1 MNNSKGTVFLSTMI
15 AMLLM
20 ILTGEAMYLMAD
32 QGVYAVKRLRLATQ
46 AKHLADSGLA
56 IAFASL
62 AGNFVTSSTWNGSI
76 SGFGGYTATAS
87 TSSGRTLVVATGT
100 VQGVTV
106 TSSAEVT
113 PPSADIMDYSL
124 AGSNVD
130 FYLAAFNMVTATG
143 SIYSEGNMTLDAN
156 ATTSVISLTSPGN
169 VNAGGTITVT
179 GSGLIT
185 MGTATSNASLASYPT
200 VDFAYYQNLAQNG
213 GGTYVNGDVTYNSS
227 NAMPSPAGGVIY
239 VNGNVSITSDQTS
252 TAALIV
258 NGNLSISRGATTI
271 VAPANL
277 PAIVTQGAI
286 TISGIGANAADLTVT
301 GLIYS
306 GNDFTITG
314 NHHNIMVTYG
324 AIIARGNFVG
334 NSSGFSQSALT
345 IIYPTTTPAFSL
357 NGITSGGSSQM
368 AVESYNR

>member
-1 MNNSKGTVFLSTMI
+1 MI